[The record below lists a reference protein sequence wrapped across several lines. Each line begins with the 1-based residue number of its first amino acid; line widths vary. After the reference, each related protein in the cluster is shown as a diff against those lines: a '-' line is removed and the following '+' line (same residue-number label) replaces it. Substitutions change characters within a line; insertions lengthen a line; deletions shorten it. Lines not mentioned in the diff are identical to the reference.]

1 LYFQSEPLIKS
12 STLVARSY
20 AQHCGLARALD
31 FVGERWTLLIV
42 RELMA
47 GPRRYTDLADGL
59 MTIPSNLLA
68 TRLREMEAN
77 GLIARRRLPAPA
89 SSVVVYELTDDGES
103 LSTAVIE
110 LARWGMRTLPVTTG
124 GRPLRAHWLVLALHA
139 RFDPRAAAGVSES
152 YELQLD
158 GEEPVSF
165 EVTAGDGHARM
176 GPAADP
182 AVRIAGD
189 ADTLVAL
196 TAGTISGLEAVHR
209 GARIEGDPAA
219 LERMRR
225 ILPGGPIA
233 ASGQPVAQAR

>member
-1 LYFQSEPLIKS
+1 MLLIKS
-12 STLVARSY
+12 STIVARSY
-20 AQHCGLARALD
+20 AQHCGLAHALD
-31 FVGERWTLLIV
+31 LVGERWALLIV

-77 GLIARRRLPAPA
+77 GVIARRRLAPPAA
-89 SSVVVYELTDDGES
+89 SVVVYELTEDGES
-103 LSTAVIE
+103 LGTAVTE
-110 LARWGMRTLPVTTG
+110 LARWGMRTLPASTR
-124 GRPLRAHWLVLALHA
+124 GRPLRAHWLVLAMRA
-139 RFDPRAAAGVSES
+139 RFDPRAAVGVSES
-152 YELQLD
+152 YELRLD

-165 EVTAGDGHARM
+165 EVAAGDGRARV
-176 GPAADP
+176 GPAVNP

-196 TAGTISGLEAVHR
+196 TAGVITGLEAVQR
-209 GARIEGDPAA
+209 GARIEGDAAA

-225 ILPGGPIA
+225 ILPG
-233 ASGQPVAQAR
+233 